1 MSSWEAYLKENQPRF
16 IDELKQFL
24 RFPSI
29 SSLPEHAED
38 VKQAA
43 EWVAGRLKAANIE
56 HVQVLSTGGHPV
68 VYGDW
73 LHAPGKPIIMIYGH
87 FDVQPVDPLDLWTNP
102 PFEPIVKDDR
112 IWARGA
118 SDNKGNLFL
127 TILAVEALLQ
137 TEGSLPVNVKFF
149 FEGQEEI
156 GSPQMPEFLPAQK
169 DLFACDMVASADGGL
184 WDEVLPQLLGGLRG
198 LCAIQ
203 IDVRAARQD
212 VHSGSYGGTFLNP
225 IHGLARIID
234 SMRDPDGKILVEGFY
249 DSVRTLSDTEQE
261 RIAAIPYTENEFKDE
276 IGIPETAG
284 EPGFTTYQ
292 RMWVRPTLDVNGIW
306 GGFQDEGL
314 KTVIPSEAH
323 AKISCRLVPDQD
335 PGNIIDLL
343 IAHIEKQS
351 PPEVKVEVNPIA
363 SKAEPYLIPEDHP
376 GNQAAINV
384 LKKLYGKDPYYAR
397 MGGTIPVCSILL
409 KALDA
414 YTVNF
419 AFGLKDENIHALN
432 EFFRLKNFER
442 GQKAYCMLLHELG
455 EMN

>member
-1 MSSWEAYLKENQPRF
+1 MPSWEAFLNENQPRF

-43 EWVAGRLKAANIE
+43 EWVAGRLRAADIE
-56 HVQVLSTGGHPV
+56 NVQVLSTGGHPV

-73 LHAPGKPIIMIYGH
+73 LHAPDKPVVMIYGH
-87 FDVQPVDPLDLWTNP
+87 FDVQPVDPIDLWTNP
-102 PFEPIVKDDR
+102 PFDPIVKDNC
-112 IWARGA
+112 IYARGA

-137 TEGSLPVNVKFF
+137 TEGSLPVNLKFF

-156 GSPQMPEFLPAQK
+156 GSPQMPEFLPGHK
-169 DLFACDMVASADGGL
+169 DLFACDMVISADGGQ
-184 WDEVLPQLLGGLRG
+184 WDQDQPQLTVGLRG
-198 LCAIQ
+198 LCAVQ
-203 IDVRAARQD
+203 IDVRTARQD

-234 SMRDPDGKILVEGFY
+234 SMRDSEGKILVEGFY
-249 DSVRTLSDTEQE
+249 DSVRALSESERAQIAEIPYSEQE
-261 RIAAIPYTENEFKDE
+261 FKEE

-284 EPGFTTYQ
+284 EPGFTTHE

-306 GGFQDEGL
+306 GGFQGEGL

-335 PGNIIDLL
+335 PGK
-343 IAHIEKQS
+343 IAANLVAHVKRYAPTGIAV
-351 PPEVKVEVNPIA
+351 EVKPVE
-363 SKAEPYLIPEDHP
+363 SKADPYLIPLDHA
-376 GNQAAINV
+376 GNKAAVAV
-384 LKKLYGKDPYYAR
+384 LKALYGKDPYYAR
-397 MGGTIPVCSILL
+397 KGVTIPVCGILL
-409 KALDA
+409 SALGVH
-414 YTVNF
+414 TVNF
-419 AFGLKDENIHALN
+419 AFSLKDENIHAPD
-432 EFFRLKNFER
+432 EFFRLKSFEL
-442 GQKAYCMLLHELG
+442 GQRAYCMLLQELG
-455 EMN
+455 R

>member
-1 MSSWEAYLKENQPRF
+1 MPSWEAFLNENQPRF

-43 EWVAGRLKAANIE
+43 EWVAGRLRAADIE
-56 HVQVLSTGGHPV
+56 NVQVLSTGGHPV

-73 LHAPGKPIIMIYGH
+73 LHAPDKPVVMIYGH
-87 FDVQPVDPLDLWTNP
+87 FDVQPVDPIDLWTNP
-102 PFEPIVKDDR
+102 PFDPIVKDNC
-112 IWARGA
+112 IYARGA

-137 TEGSLPVNVKFF
+137 TEGSLPVNLKFF

-156 GSPQMPEFLPAQK
+156 GSPQMPEFLPGHK
-169 DLFACDMVASADGGL
+169 DLFACDMVISADGGQ
-184 WDEVLPQLLGGLRG
+184 WDQDQPQLTVGLRG
-198 LCAIQ
+198 LCAVQ
-203 IDVRAARQD
+203 IDVRTARRD

-234 SMRDPDGKILVEGFY
+234 SMRDSEGKILVEGFY
-249 DSVRTLSDTEQE
+249 DSVRALSESERAQIAEIPYSEQE
-261 RIAAIPYTENEFKDE
+261 FKEE

-284 EPGFTTYQ
+284 EPGFTTHE

-306 GGFQDEGL
+306 GGFQGEGL

-335 PGNIIDLL
+335 PGK
-343 IAHIEKQS
+343 IADRLVAHVKRYAPTGIAV
-351 PPEVKVEVNPIA
+351 EVKPVE
-363 SKAEPYLIPEDHP
+363 SKADPYLIPLDHA
-376 GNQAAINV
+376 GNKAAVAV
-384 LKKLYGKDPYYAR
+384 LKSLYGKDPYYAR
-397 MGGTIPVCSILL
+397 KGFTIPVCGFLL
-409 KALDA
+409 SALGA
-414 YTVNF
+414 HTVNF
-419 AFGLKDENIHALN
+419 AFSLKDENIHAPD
-432 EFFRLKNFER
+432 EFFRLKSFEL
-442 GQKAYCMLLHELG
+442 GQRAYCMLLHELG
-455 EMN
+455 G

>member
-1 MSSWEAYLKENQPRF
+1 MLSWEVFLNENQPRF

-43 EWVAGRLKAANIE
+43 EWVAGRLRAADIE
-56 HVQVLSTGGHPV
+56 NVQVLSTGGHPV

-73 LHAPGKPIIMIYGH
+73 LHAPDKPVVMIYGH
-87 FDVQPVDPLDLWTNP
+87 FDVQPVDPIDLWTNP
-102 PFEPIVKDDR
+102 PFDPIVKDNC
-112 IWARGA
+112 IYARGA

-137 TEGSLPVNVKFF
+137 TEGSLPVNLKFF

-156 GSPQMPEFLPAQK
+156 GSPQMPEFLSGHK
-169 DLFACDMVASADGGL
+169 DLFACDMVISADGGQ
-184 WDEVLPQLLGGLRG
+184 WDPDQPQLTVGLRG
-198 LCAIQ
+198 LCAVQ
-203 IDVRAARQD
+203 VDVRTARQD

-234 SMRDPDGKILVEGFY
+234 SMRDSEGKILVEGFY
-249 DSVRTLSDTEQE
+249 DSVRALSESERAQIAEIPYSEQE
-261 RIAAIPYTENEFKDE
+261 FKEE

-284 EPGFTTYQ
+284 EPGFTTHE

-306 GGFQDEGL
+306 GGFQGEGL

-335 PGNIIDLL
+335 PGK
-343 IAHIEKQS
+343 IADCLVAHVKRYAPTGIAV
-351 PPEVKVEVNPIA
+351 EVKPVE
-363 SKAEPYLIPEDHP
+363 SKADPYLIPLDHA
-376 GNQAAINV
+376 GNKSAVAV
-384 LKKLYGKDPYYAR
+384 LKTLYGKDPYYAR
-397 MGGTIPVCSILL
+397 KGFTIPVCGILL
-409 KALDA
+409 SALGA
-414 YTVNF
+414 HTVNF
-419 AFGLKDENIHALN
+419 AFSLKDENIHAPD
-432 EFFRLKNFER
+432 EFFRLKSFEL
-442 GQKAYCMLLHELG
+442 GQRAYCMLLHELG
-455 EMN
+455 G